1 MIPLLDTH
9 QHLIYRNKVGYD
21 WTGGIPALAQGDFTL
36 TDYAALTRDSGIS
49 GSLFMETG
57 VNDADYQAE
66 GRFTAELAED
76 EASGLRGIIA
86 SIRPEEDE
94 GFDAWLEESVALG
107 VVGYRRI
114 LHVVDDE
121 LSTTATFRRNV
132 SKIGKTS
139 RTFDM
144 CYLARQLP
152 LAAELAKACPD
163 TTFILD
169 HCGVP
174 DIAGNGLDPW
184 RVNMTALA
192 SLPNVNCK
200 LSGILAYCAPGTAS
214 LETIRPYLDHVLE
227 CFTPQRIVW
236 GSDWPVVNLANGL
249 PDWINVTRSILDEL
263 SEDEAHAIG
272 HQNAE
277 RIYGLG

>member
-36 TDYAALTRDSGIS
+36 TDYAVLTRDSGIS

-76 EASGLRGIIA
+76 KASGLRGIIA

-132 SKIGKTS
+132 SKIGKTA

-144 CYLARQLP
+144 CYLSRQLP

-184 RVNMTALA
+184 RANMTALA

-277 RIYGLG
+277 RIYGLA